1 MAPTPPCV
9 NKIIEFG
16 LSKVIYAVKDTT
28 LPSEG
33 DAILEQA
40 GIDVEY
46 QYSEATALYK
56 DFLKLSQGKS
66 LK

>member
-1 MAPTPPCV
+1 M

-16 LSKVIYAVKDTT
+16 LSKVIYVVKDTT

-33 DAILEQA
+33 DAILEQV

-46 QYSEATALYK
+46 QYSEEANALYK

>member
-1 MAPTPPCV
+1 M

-46 QYSEATALYK
+46 QYSEAAALYK

>member
-1 MAPTPPCV
+1 MLL
-9 NKIIEFG
+9 KIRHYR
-16 LSKVIYAVKDTT
+16 L
-28 LPSEG
+28 EG

-46 QYSEATALYK
+46 QYSEEANALYK

-66 LK
+66 